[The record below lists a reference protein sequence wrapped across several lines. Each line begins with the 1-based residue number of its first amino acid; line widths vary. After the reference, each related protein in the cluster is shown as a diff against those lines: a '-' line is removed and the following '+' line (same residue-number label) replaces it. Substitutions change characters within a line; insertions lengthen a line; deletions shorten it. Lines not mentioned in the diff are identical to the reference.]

1 MDRIISILGHAA
13 VDVVVV
19 LVRMR
24 KGGKIKMK
32 QVVFIIGS
40 IVLDVAMQVIKKK
53 LGI

>member
-24 KGGKIKMK
+24 KGGKYR
-32 QVVFIIGS
+32 
-40 IVLDVAMQVIKKK
+40 
-53 LGI
+53 